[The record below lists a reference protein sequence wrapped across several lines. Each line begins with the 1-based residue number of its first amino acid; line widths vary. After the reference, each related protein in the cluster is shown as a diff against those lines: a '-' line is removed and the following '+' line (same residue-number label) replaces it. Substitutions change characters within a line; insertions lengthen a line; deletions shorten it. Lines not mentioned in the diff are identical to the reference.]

1 MAVTKTSKIESI
13 HIHYWDTVPTV
24 EVMTSFTWDDPNDDQ
39 LPISNRSSHSIKK
52 MTSTTTYN
60 ENTGE
65 ATTTESPT
73 DYSGEDPKVIAV
85 CDLVWPTE

>member
-1 MAVTKTSKIESI
+1 MAITKTSSI
-13 HIHYWDTVPTV
+13 RSITVNYNEAVPTV
-24 EVMTSFTWDDPNDDQ
+24 EVHSQTTWDDPDDDQ
-39 LPISNRSSHSIKK
+39 LPMSQSSSKQIRK

-73 DYSGEDPKVIAV
+73 DYSGEDAKVIAI
-85 CDLVWPTE
+85 CDLVWA